1 MKRPDLSTLTQLA
14 GVPDL
19 ISDLLSAFRHAPEV
33 FSDPRFLLN
42 LVGVAVDVA
51 AAPDDETRR
60 EAIQIAVAKT
70 LREFK

>member
-1 MKRPDLSTLTQLA
+1 MKLPDLTTLTQLA

-19 ISDLLSAFRHAPEV
+19 IAELLSAFRHAPEV
-33 FSDPRFLLN
+33 FSDPRFLLS
-42 LVGVAVDVA
+42 LVGMGIDVA

-60 EAIQIAVAKT
+60 EVIQIAVAKT